1 MLPSHWVCLS
11 NAFIIHYSRDFERI
25 SQIALTHCDFGYRHL
40 KMSYFRFFSNLTD
53 AIRLLHIGGS
63 NKYINLVTFYT
74 LSSEAMSDESQRN
87 SIFNVIADLKVHHVT
102 LEDLKLHAPDKLSHL
117 QRGGIRDDVGRNEAQ
132 TQQMLDKIP
141 PSDRSGVDARSSAEN
156 VREYMAEKDASHI
169 EPHSKGGAGH
179 PDNIKWEDR
188 SANRARG
195 DREMT
200 PQEQIGLDL
209 KAQVDNF
216 VGAFKAGLEA
226 APKGAAI
233 GAVTTA
239 PFSMLRNALQVV
251 RGEISAQEAVEK
263 TLKETAIGGGV
274 GGVTALTVTTVATAC
289 PPVALALTAISP
301 ALLIAGGAGMVY
313 EFFKI
318 LDNHKQQTKEYY
330 ENATQ
335 QELNHLKKIEDELIY
350 EHTKNMNFLTEERTK
365 NLDFLSESKS
375 LNDRIAN
382 RPIETGIEGALK
394 RYLESAAISKSLGGV
409 QAGEN
414 LLDSSQQFISSSE
427 Y

>member
-1 MLPSHWVCLS
+1 MLLSHWVCQS
-11 NAFIIHYSRDFERI
+11 NAFIIHYSRDFEHI
-25 SQIALTHCDFGYRHL
+25 SQIAVIDFDFDYQHL
-40 KMSYFRFFSNLTD
+40 EMSDFRFFSNFTD
-53 AIRLLHIGGS
+53 AIQLLHIGGS
-63 NKYINLVTFYT
+63 NKYIDLVTFYT

-87 SIFNVIADLKVHHVT
+87 SIFNVIADLKVHHAT

-117 QRGGIRDDVGRNEAQ
+117 QRGGVRDGVGRNEAQ

-141 PSDRSGVDARSSAEN
+141 PTDRFSSGDASRTGVDARSSAEN
-156 VREYMAEKDASHI
+156 VREYLTEKDASHL
-169 EPHSKGGAGH
+169 EPHSKGGSGH

-195 DREMT
+195 DRDMT
-200 PQEQIGLDL
+200 PQEQIGLDI

-251 RGEISAQEAVEK
+251 RGEVSAQEAAEK
-263 TLKETAIGGGV
+263 TLKEIAIGGGV
-274 GGVTALTVTTVATAC
+274 GGATALTVTTVATAC

-350 EHTKNMNFLTEERTK
+350 EHTKNMSFLAEERA
-365 NLDFLSESKS
+365 KS
-375 LNDRIAN
+375 LALAHLDRQK
-382 RPIETGIEGALK
+382 RQDIETIENRLQ
-394 RYLESAAISKSLGGV
+394 LCLT
-409 QAGEN
+409 
-414 LLDSSQQFISSSE
+414 
-427 Y
+427 

>member
-1 MLPSHWVCLS
+1 
-11 NAFIIHYSRDFERI
+11 
-25 SQIALTHCDFGYRHL
+25 
-40 KMSYFRFFSNLTD
+40 MSYLRFFSNLTD
-53 AIRLLHIGGS
+53 AISSLHVGRS
-63 NKYINLVTFYT
+63 NKYIDLVTFYT

-87 SIFNVIADLKVHHVT
+87 SIFNVIADLKVHHAT
-102 LEDLKLHAPDKLSHL
+102 LDDLKLHAPDKLSHL
-117 QRGGIRDDVGRNEAQ
+117 QRGGIRDGVGRNEAQ

-141 PSDRSGVDARSSAEN
+141 AANRFSRGDAPRTGVDDRSSAEN
-156 VREYMAEKDASHI
+156 VREYLIEKDASHL
-169 EPHSKGGAGH
+169 EPHSKGGSGH

-200 PQEQIGLDL
+200 PQEQIGLDI

-335 QELNHLKKIEDELIY
+335 QELNHLKKIEDELIH
-350 EHTKNMNFLTEERTK
+350 EHTKNIEFLTESQSIY
-365 NLDFLSESKS
+365 DS
-375 LNDRIAN
+375 IAN
-382 RPIETGIEGALK
+382 RPLESGVEGALK
-394 RYLESAAISKSLGGV
+394 RYLESAAIAKSLGGNPI
-409 QAGEN
+409 GSN
-414 LLDSSQQFISSSE
+414 LSNSSDKFISSSD

>member
-1 MLPSHWVCLS
+1 
-11 NAFIIHYSRDFERI
+11 
-25 SQIALTHCDFGYRHL
+25 
-40 KMSYFRFFSNLTD
+40 
-53 AIRLLHIGGS
+53 
-63 NKYINLVTFYT
+63 
-74 LSSEAMSDESQRN
+74 MSDESQRN
-87 SIFNVIADLKVHHVT
+87 SIFNVIADLKVHHAT
-102 LEDLKLHAPDKLSHL
+102 LDDLKLHL
-117 QRGGIRDDVGRNEAQ
+117 QRGGIRDGVGRNDVQ

-141 PSDRSGVDARSSAEN
+141 PADRSGVDAQSSAEN
-156 VREYMAEKDASHI
+156 VREYLTEKDASHV
-169 EPHSKGGAGH
+169 EPHSKGGSGN

-195 DREMT
+195 DRDMT
-200 PQEQIGLDL
+200 LQEQIGLDI

-216 VGAFKAGLEA
+216 AGAFKAGLESV
-226 APKGAAI
+226 PKGAAI

-335 QELNHLKKIEDELIY
+335 QELNYLKRIEDELVHEHSKNIEILAESQSIY
-350 EHTKNMNFLTEERTK
+350 DLV
-365 NLDFLSESKS
+365 
-375 LNDRIAN
+375 AN
-382 RPIETGIEGALK
+382 RPIEGGVQGALK
-394 RYLESAAISKSLGGV
+394 RYLESAAIAKSLGGIPV
-409 QAGEN
+409 GSN
-414 LLDSSQQFISSSE
+414 LLNSSDKLISSSDFKN
-427 Y
+427 

>member
-1 MLPSHWVCLS
+1 MTAKILDG
-11 NAFIIHYSRDFERI
+11 NQAERASRTYTY
-25 SQIALTHCDFGYRHL
+25 L
-40 KMSYFRFFSNLTD
+40 RFFSNLTD
-53 AIRLLHIGGS
+53 AISLLHIGQS
-63 NKYINLVTFYT
+63 SKYIKSVTFYT
-74 LSSEAMSDESQRN
+74 LISEAMSDESQRN
-87 SIFNVIADLKVHHVT
+87 SIFNVIADLNVHQAT
-102 LEDLKLHAPDKLSHL
+102 LDDLKLHAPDKLSHL
-117 QRGGIRDDVGRNEAQ
+117 QRGGLRDGVGKNEAQ

-141 PSDRSGVDARSSAEN
+141 PADRSGVDAKSSAEN
-156 VREYMAEKDASHI
+156 VREYLTKKDASHL
-169 EPHSKGGAGH
+169 EPYSKGGSGH

-188 SANRARG
+188 STNRARG
-195 DREMT
+195 NRDMT
-200 PQEQIGLDL
+200 PQEQIGLDI

-251 RGEISAQEAVEK
+251 RGEISAQDAVEK
-263 TLKETAIGGGV
+263 TLKETAVGGGI
-274 GGVTALTVTTVATAC
+274 GGVTALTVTTFATAC

-350 EHTKNMNFLTEERTK
+350 EHINNMNFLEEVRTK
-365 NLDFLSESKS
+365 NLEFLAQSKS
-375 LNDRIAN
+375 LNDKIAN
-382 RPIETGIEGALK
+382 RPIESGIEGALK
-394 RYLESAAISKSLGGV
+394 RYLESAAISESLDCMQQVGD
-409 QAGEN
+409 N
-414 LLDSSQQFISSSE
+414 LLDGSQKFISSSE